1 MSTTEINHIQAL
13 RRLRWRWAAFLITC
27 LCFLAAGF
35 TFLNAIWRPG
45 YAQRWLVITSVVSL
59 YLALLLWSSLEHNHR
74 SEESRLLPSFGT
86 GTDISLGRGLLLA
99 GLAGFLTSP
108 LPGGFL
114 AWLPGLLYLAASLLD
129 YFDGYLARRA
139 NQATKLG
146 EILDIR
152 LDSLGVFAA
161 ALLAVQFGQ
170 LPYWYLLVAFAR
182 YIYLFGLWLWRRAG
196 FEVHELPPSASRRL
210 FAGMQMGFLT
220 MILLPLFSPPG
231 THVAALLFA
240 LPFLV
245 GFTRDWLYAA
255 GILRT
260 YERSGSEIISIFNQW
275 APLPLRL
282 AVSTTIILLISQ
294 SIAAFSNLPT
304 PTALMAL
311 VNLLVA
317 LAIAFGIAG
326 RFFAVVGL
334 CMLGFAQM
342 YNPFTTIQILLTA
355 GYVSLIY
362 LGTGPFSLWKPE
374 DRILFHRRGAPRVKP
389 VQAEPA

>member
-1 MSTTEINHIQAL
+1 MSTTENNHIQAL

-27 LCFLAAGF
+27 LCFLAAGV
-35 TFLNAIWRPG
+35 TYLNAIWKPG
-45 YAQRWLVITSVVSL
+45 DAQRWLVITSVVSL